1 MRRPP
6 VPTSLPLYEEAHYD
20 IQYGLLGSVG
30 QLGFS
35 VGGLTGPDGSEV
47 VNVHGAGAGAV
58 WGLGGMERRIDAEF
72 DPRALGSRRW
82 SVVRL
87 KTGQHANEETIDTA
101 ARGDRDAI
109 LLERKAPG
117 QPPSRQTVTFAAP
130 TSDPLGILWRLRTA
144 PPALH
149 HTETLQVLDGL
160 LLWRVRVTTTAID
173 APPPEGDVAAM
184 RLEGEVIPI
193 LFDGRIDPDRPT
205 RRFTLWLSDK
215 TNHLPLRLEV
225 PFGPSDVIMTL
236 DEVRKLA
243 PPRQAD
249 ADEKRILGPPGP
261 VTEPP
266 GPNPAQVGAPV
277 PGARSL

>member
-1 MRRPP
+1 MPL
-6 VPTSLPLYEEAHYD
+6 SLPLYEEARYD

-35 VGGLTGPDGSEV
+35 VGGLTTGPDGSEM

-72 DPRALGSRRW
+72 DPRVLGSRRW
-82 SVVRL
+82 TIVRI
-87 KTGQHANEETIDTA
+87 KSGQHAGEGTIDTA
-101 ARGDRDAI
+101 ASGDRGAT

-117 QPPSRQTVTFAAP
+117 EPPSRQTVMFAVP

-144 PPALH
+144 PPALG
-149 HTETLQVLDGL
+149 HTETLQLLDGL
-160 LLWRVRVTTTAID
+160 LLWRVRVTTTATD
-173 APPPEGDVAAM
+173 AAAPESDLSAI
-184 RLEGEVIPI
+184 RLEGEVAPI
-193 LFDGRIDPDRPT
+193 LFDGQVDPDRPT

-215 TNHLPLRLEV
+215 TNHLPMRLEV

-236 DEVRKLA
+236 AEVRKLA
-243 PPRQAD
+243 PPRQPGAHD
-249 ADEKRILGPPGP
+249 AGILIAPGPPSTDRLGPK
-261 VTEPP
+261 
-266 GPNPAQVGAPV
+266 PAQVGAPV